1 MKFTK
6 FFVLLIICSSIIAML
21 LSRDTGE
28 EHIVVYREMDKV
40 TLQMPVEEYMLGVMA
55 AVADPEY
62 ETECLKALAVLIR
75 SELMAKADENIIVVS
90 GNDIYYEYA
99 KREELYG
106 ENREA
111 FEVRLTD
118 AISETGGMIAVS
130 DNTVAAYHY
139 HALSAGMTRCFE
151 GREGVACI
159 KSMEAEAFIS
169 QVYLSKN
176 TCGEIGE
183 ITKDE
188 AGYVEEIEING
199 KTLSGEYFRNVHGLP
214 SANFD
219 IQKMGDE
226 YCITTRGR
234 GHGVGMDIYYANELA
249 KQGYTYD
256 QILNYFFHGFILKKI
271 IV

>member
-6 FFVLLIICSSIIAML
+6 FFVLLIICSIVIAML

-28 EHIVVYREMDKV
+28 EHVVVYREMDKV

-55 AVADPEY
+55 AVANPEY
-62 ETECLKALAVLIR
+62 EPECLKALAVLIR
-75 SELMAKADENIIVVS
+75 GELMAKADENIIMVS

-99 KREELYG
+99 KRESLYG

-111 FEVRLTD
+111 FETKLTD

-151 GREGVACI
+151 GSEGVACI
-159 KSMEAEAFIS
+159 KSMEADSFIT
-169 QVYLSKN
+169 QVYISKSV
-176 TCGEIGE
+176 CGEIGE
-183 ITKDE
+183 ITKDN
-188 AGYVEEIEING
+188 AGYVKEIEVNG
-199 KTLSGEYFRNVHGLP
+199 RKVSGEYFRNAHELP

-219 IQKMGDE
+219 IQEQGED
-226 YCITTRGR
+226 YLITTRGQ
-234 GHGVGMDIYYANELA
+234 GHGLGMDIYYANELA

-256 QILNYFFHGFILKKI
+256 QILNYFFRGFSLKKI

>member
-28 EHIVVYREMDKV
+28 EHIVVCREMDKV
-40 TLQMPVEEYMLGVMA
+40 TIQMPIEEYMLGVMA
-55 AVADPEY
+55 AVANPEY

-75 SELMAKADENIIVVS
+75 SELMEKEDENIIVVS

-99 KREELYG
+99 KREALYG

-111 FEVRLTD
+111 IEAKMDD
-118 AISETGGMIAVS
+118 AISQTGGMIAVS
-130 DNTVAAYHY
+130 DNTVVAYNY
-139 HALSAGMTRCFE
+139 HALSAGMTRCSE
-151 GREGVACI
+151 ESEGVACI
-159 KSMEAEAFIS
+159 KSMEADGFITR
-169 QVYLSKN
+169 VYISKSV
-176 TCGEIGE
+176 CGEIGE
-183 ITKDE
+183 ITKDN
-188 AGYVEEIEING
+188 AGYVEEMEVNG
-199 KTLSGEYFRNVHGLP
+199 RKVSGEYFRNAHGLP

-219 IQKMGDE
+219 IQDQGDD
-226 YCITTRGR
+226 YLITTRGQ
-234 GHGVGMDIYYANELA
+234 GHGLGMDIYYANELA

-256 QILNYFFHGFILKKI
+256 QILNYFFRGFILKKI